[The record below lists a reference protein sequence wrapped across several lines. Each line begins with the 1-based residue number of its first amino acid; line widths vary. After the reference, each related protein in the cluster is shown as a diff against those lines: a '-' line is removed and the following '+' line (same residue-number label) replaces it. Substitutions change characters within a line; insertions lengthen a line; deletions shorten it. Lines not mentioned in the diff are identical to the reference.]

1 MNKKLPVDKKASLTL
16 QLPAFPLLLV
26 SPLAHLVEDVEVA
39 LVLGLGRETHLPKTK
54 KKHTKRKAKNG
65 KKNGQIKKQMCT
77 RKHTRNKNEKHGT
90 KLPGIR
96 PNQDHKQ
103 RKQSVF

>member
-54 KKHTKRKAKNG
+54 KNTQNVKRKME
-65 KKNGQIKKQMCT
+65 KKKRTN
-77 RKHTRNKNEKHGT
+77 
-90 KLPGIR
+90 
-96 PNQDHKQ
+96 
-103 RKQSVF
+103 